1 MHSILADGGMP
12 PLELFHFYNNM
23 SGDGGAVA
31 VAKIIAE
38 NVMLKDLRFS
48 ATRSMKPGCKTIAEA
63 ISTLRNLVRLDVSD
77 NVFGKKAGTILADAV
92 KNNPGL
98 TFLNLRDSGLE
109 EEGSIAFIAAV
120 SESGLK
126 VEYLDLS
133 GNEVSMDVLE
143 TSERPLS
150 ALTSIK
156 ELLLDDNEF
165 GSDGAEVLARV
176 IRRLNSL
183 TYLSVCFCDLTA
195 AGAYRIAR

>member
-1 MHSILADGGMP
+1 
-12 PLELFHFYNNM
+12 M

-31 VAKIIAE
+31 VAKIISE

-48 ATRSMKPGCKTIAEA
+48 ATRSMKPGCKAIAEA

-92 KNNPGL
+92 KNNPDL

-109 EEGSIAFIAAV
+109 EEGSIAFIAAI
-120 SESGLK
+120 SEGGLK

-133 GNEVSMDVLE
+133 GNEVSTDVLE

-165 GSDGAEVLARV
+165 CSDGAEVLAKV
-176 IRRLNSL
+176 VRRLNSL